1 MSSLP
6 TITWLNIL
14 LLIRLTCCPPPPP
27 HKQYTVCRLGQ
38 YDGAMIGKRE
48 ESLSPSPFPAACDS
62 WAMPWRIRS
71 KCTMR
76 RGTSISE
83 GDPPFGKAID
93 EKLGFDEQ
101 SLRRSSPRINQMEPA
116 HGHAGQNAANLV
128 GARSTSLR
136 RRSQAIASNRVNRQT
151 KGLLKK
157 RLQPERRA
165 PRHSKEG
172 CSGRGTGATAP
183 GPV

>member
-1 MSSLP
+1 
-6 TITWLNIL
+6 
-14 LLIRLTCCPPPPP
+14 
-27 HKQYTVCRLGQ
+27 
-38 YDGAMIGKRE
+38 
-48 ESLSPSPFPAACDS
+48 
-62 WAMPWRIRS
+62 
-71 KCTMR
+71 MR

-151 KGLLKK
+151 KGLLNNLSDA
-157 RLQPERRA
+157 RHGTLRRDVQA
-165 PRHSKEG
+165 E
-172 CSGRGTGATAP
+172 AP
-183 GPV
+183 GQRHLVRFEA